1 MKSDHATH
9 LELVVDADKNH
20 LPQHQVKQANEAA
33 RQRKRDINA
42 QFWHSI
48 KSVVFVIT
56 CAALAIYT
64 LIHFAGQV

>member
-1 MKSDHATH
+1 MKSEHTAN
-9 LELVVDADKNH
+9 LSLVVDTEQNH

-48 KSVVFVIT
+48 KSVVFVIS
-56 CAALAIYT
+56 CAAIAVYT
-64 LIHFAGQV
+64 LIHFAGKA

>member
-1 MKSDHATH
+1 MKSEHTAN
-9 LELVVDADKNH
+9 LSLVADTEQNH

-48 KSVVFVIT
+48 KSVVLVIT
-56 CAALAIYT
+56 LAAIAIRV
-64 LIHFAGQV
+64 LIHFAG